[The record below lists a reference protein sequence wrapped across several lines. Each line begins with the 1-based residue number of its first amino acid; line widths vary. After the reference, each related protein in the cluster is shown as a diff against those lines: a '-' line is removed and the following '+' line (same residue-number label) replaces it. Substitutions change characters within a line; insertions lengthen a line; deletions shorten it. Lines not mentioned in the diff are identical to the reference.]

1 MNKADLIEAL
11 APTLG
16 GRPQAASAVE
26 AMVDVILREV
36 AGGGSVGITGFGT
49 FEKVDRAPRT
59 GRNPRTGEPVPI
71 PGTSSPRFRPGTYF
85 KDAVA
90 DPATL
95 PKQGLAGARVG
106 STSESAAPAARSR
119 AAGSAGTAGAPASVR
134 RSTSA
139 AGTGKAADTSKA
151 AGKASAGKAATGKA
165 TADKA
170 TTAKAAAG
178 KPATRT
184 TKGSGTPASV
194 KKQPAPAPTAAAKT
208 AKTAKDAV
216 PAASEPATGGR
227 VLSGGEEITQG
238 MISLKKAQ
246 LAKVKNDEVVAGAKA
261 EKKKDKKAKKDK
273 KSGKDKKKG
282 KKDKK
287 S

>member
-139 AGTGKAADTSKA
+139 AGTG
-151 AGKASAGKAATGKA
+151 
-165 TADKA
+165 
-170 TTAKAAAG
+170 
-178 KPATRT
+178 
-184 TKGSGTPASV
+184 
-194 KKQPAPAPTAAAKT
+194 
-208 AKTAKDAV
+208 
-216 PAASEPATGGR
+216 GR